1 MYDVGVIISQSTV
14 TGTTALPGFKRPPFL
29 PIILYIMMTLIKK
42 EIREMSLDIDRV
54 IEKKSLKYGALYRLE
69 LDGILACF

>member
-1 MYDVGVIISQSTV
+1 M
-14 TGTTALPGFKRPPFL
+14 LPDFKWPPFL
-29 PIILYIMMTLIKK
+29 PIILYIMMILIKN
-42 EIREMSLDIDRV
+42 EIREISLDIDRV